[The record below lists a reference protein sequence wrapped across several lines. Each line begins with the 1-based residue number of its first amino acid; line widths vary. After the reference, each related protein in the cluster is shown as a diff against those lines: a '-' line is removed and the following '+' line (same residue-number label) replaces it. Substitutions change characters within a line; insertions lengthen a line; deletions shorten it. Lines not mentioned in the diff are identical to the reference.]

1 MEEIME
7 QEQQVQ
13 EVQEALEVQEEKPVR
28 TRRKRRPAW
37 QRTLL
42 KYWPPVRFGLLVL
55 NLLAFVIFLL
65 SLIFV

>member
-7 QEQQVQ
+7 N
-13 EVQEALEVQEEKPVR
+13 EVRPVR

-42 KYWPPVRFGLLVL
+42 KYWPPIRFGLLAL
-55 NLLAFVIFLL
+55 NLLAFIIFLL
-65 SLIFV
+65 SLVIA

>member
-7 QEQQVQ
+7 QAQEVQQVQ
-13 EVQEALEVQEEKPVR
+13 EAQPVR

-42 KYWPPVRFGLLVL
+42 KYWPPIRFGLLVL
-55 NLLAFVIFLL
+55 NLLAFVVFLL

>member
-7 QEQQVQ
+7 QVQ
-13 EVQEALEVQEEKPVR
+13 EVQEVQQVQEAQPVR

-42 KYWPPVRFGLLVL
+42 KYWPPIRFGLLVL
-55 NLLAFVIFLL
+55 NLLAFVVFLL
-65 SLIFV
+65 SLIFI

>member
-7 QEQQVQ
+7 QEQ
-13 EVQEALEVQEEKPVR
+13 EVQEIQEAPEVQPVR

>member
-7 QEQQVQ
+7 QEQEVQ
-13 EVQEALEVQEEKPVR
+13 EVQPVR

-55 NLLAFVIFLL
+55 NLLAFVVFLL